1 MRNKKKKSRRL
12 ALAACMVMA
21 VLAAAPFFVNA
32 DTGQKNRIPKGV
44 YAGELYIGEMT
55 KEEAALRIREFVTG
69 LLDKKITLL
78 AGDAKLTATAG
89 ELGVSW
95 DNQEM
100 IEEAAGLGTTGNLIA
115 RYKELKDLE
124 QKDKVYDIAYG
135 IDRDAVR
142 RLLER
147 HKDTLNKE
155 AVDSRLQRT
164 DGVFEIIL
172 GSQGVEV
179 DTEKSVKKLER
190 FFRTEWNESDAA
202 IELAVHITEPK
213 GTEEELKKVKDLLGT
228 YQTSYTSSN
237 AGRRQNVENGASKIN
252 GAVVYPGEVFSV
264 YEVTHPFEAE
274 NGYAIG
280 GAYENGLVV
289 ESYGGGICQVSTT
302 LYNAVI
308 RAELEVVERFPHS
321 MTVSYVEPS
330 EDAAIAGTYKDLK
343 FKNNT
348 GAPVYLEGYAA
359 KSVLHFNIYGE
370 EIREQNRKVTFESEI
385 LQTTDPGIRF
395 QAAGDKPVG
404 YVGVEQTEHVGYK
417 ARLWKIVTVDGVE
430 ESREIFNTSAYN
442 PSAKI
447 ISVGTASAN
456 PEAVAAISAAVAT
469 QDEGTIYAAAAQWN
483 EIPPPPEQ
491 QPPPEGTQ

>member
-1 MRNKKKKSRRL
+1 MKNKKRRSRYL
-12 ALAACMVMA
+12 LLAAFAVMA
-21 VLAAAPFFVNA
+21 GSAAAAPFFVNA
-32 DTGQKNRIPKGV
+32 ETEKKTLIPKGV
-44 YAGELYIGEMT
+44 YAGEIYIGEMA
-55 KEEAALRIREFVTG
+55 EAEAALRIKEFITD
-69 LLDKKITLL
+69 LSDRKITLL
-78 AGDAKLTATAG
+78 AGDLRLTATAG

-95 DNQEM
+95 DNQE
-100 IEEAAGLGTTGNLIA
+100 IVEEAAGFGTTGNLIE

-124 QKDKVYDIAYG
+124 QEDKVYDIVYG

-142 RLLER
+142 HLLEE
-147 HKDTLNKE
+147 HKETLNTE
-155 AVDSRLQRT
+155 VIDSRLERT
-164 DGVFEIIL
+164 DGIFEITL

-179 DTEKSVKKLER
+179 DIEKSVKKLETY
-190 FFRTEWNESDAA
+190 FQTEWAESDAE
-202 IELAVHITEPK
+202 IELAVRITEPK
-213 GTEEELKKVKDLLGT
+213 GTKEELEKVKDLLGA
-228 YQTSYTSSN
+228 YQTSYTTSN

-252 GAVVYPGEVFSV
+252 GIVVYPEEVFSV
-264 YEVTHPFEAE
+264 YEITHPFEEE

-280 GAYENGLVV
+280 GAYENGMVV

-348 GAPVYLEGYAA
+348 DAPVYLEGYT
-359 KSVLHFNIYGE
+359 SGSILYFNIYGE
-370 EIREQNRKVTFESEI
+370 ETRKQNRKVTFESEI
-385 LQTTDPGIRF
+385 LQTTNPGIRF

-404 YVGVEQTEHVGYK
+404 YVGVEQAEHVGYK

-491 QPPPEGTQ
+491 PQPEQPQ